1 MMKKGT
7 LLLLFVFLACS
18 TPLAWAI
25 IEKGSIPIYAVTSS
39 DEALRAELM
48 IEIVPGTGRAWSSVE
63 PLVGTSTQNTE
74 RISVGLAKN
83 YFGKVDQYDY
93 KFDINSNASVVEGP
107 SAGAAMALLLISML
121 QGKELPEYVSVT
133 GQIAEDGSIG
143 AVGGV
148 FEKAQK
154 ASETGITVFLVP
166 KGEAYQMHRFPDGI
180 KTVNLPDYAL
190 SEWGLKVIEVSNIDE
205 ALELAFTKPENI
217 DVNRVPAQKP
227 EIFVPEGI
235 EIGEELLP
243 MKELT
248 QKYVDEAQ
256 KALEDAKTALNE
268 SPLEDP
274 AIVSVLL
281 DSLSGSER
289 TIETAKLLLEK
300 NYLYSAANSAFLAKV
315 NSALVKDLS
324 ENPSLVEPNS
334 ALLDKKISDLGNKLS
349 LLEKDLNSFYSAK
362 YLEWVVAAKE
372 RFYWAKLN
380 IKNLSGTK
388 TIIIGSSGASI
399 SDIGIA
405 IENLRDY
412 EYASEWMK
420 ISEDFL
426 EIAKRADDKIK
437 PVPLLEKKA
446 EEYIIAAENEL
457 ALVPLEEADDIER
470 RLNAAKLA
478 RQEGWHDSAA
488 FDAASALALAKAERE
503 IQGKGYGELVALLG
517 EKLANLRVQ
526 FSKGGPVPVWAKL
539 YFDHALYFYDSAKYF
554 ESQKDTPNAADN
566 AKAGL
571 RLAFFAEEMA
581 VITKQARSE
590 LAALPA
596 VEKIQSTPAPGL
608 ERVVLGN
615 DAVALLAIALA
626 VLAVAAFLLLANAA
640 RMPSGKPQEEF
651 ISKRMERLDKMRH
664 LAEKARLG
672 EKLSEEEYQ
681 TMKAEHDEKF
691 LALEEEKKT
700 RSRHLLETDRLHGE
714 IQMIQFM
721 LKELKEQYDKG
732 EIVDA
737 DYREALDSLTNR
749 LSSVKSEASDE
760 EAEVSQKGKKIAAL
774 KEEAAK
780 PKPKIQKIKPKA
792 GKEKQEKGKWA
803 FKR

>member
-1 MMKKGT
+1 MMKKVN
-7 LLLLFVFLACS
+7 LLLLFVFLAFS
-18 TPLAWAI
+18 TPFAWAI
-25 IEKGSIPIYAVTSS
+25 VEKGSIAIYAVTSS
-39 DEALRAELM
+39 DEALKAELM
-48 IEIVPGTGRAWSSVE
+48 IEIVPGTGKAWSSVE

-74 RISVGLAKN
+74 RISVGLARN
-83 YFGKVDQYDY
+83 YFGRVDQYDY

-121 QGKELPEYVSVT
+121 QDKKIPDYVAMT

-154 ASETGITVFLVP
+154 ASETGITVFLIP

-190 SEWGLKVIEVSNIDE
+190 SEWGMKVIEVSNIDE

-217 DVNRVPAQKP
+217 DVNRQPEKSP

-256 KALEDAKTALNE
+256 KSLEGAKAALNE

-281 DSLSGSER
+281 DSLSDSEA
-289 TIETAKLLLEK
+289 TIEKAKLLLDK
-300 NYLYSAANSAFLAKV
+300 NYLYSAANYAFLAKV
-315 NSALVKDLS
+315 GSDLVKDLS

-334 ALLDKKISDLGNKLS
+334 ALLDKKIAGLGSELS
-349 LLEKDLNSFYSAK
+349 SLGEDLNSFYSAEFI
-362 YLEWVVAAKE
+362 EWLVAAKE

-380 IKNLSGTK
+380 LKNLSGTK
-388 TIIIGSSGASI
+388 TIVISSSGTSI

-405 IENLRDY
+405 IDNLKDY
-412 EYASEWMK
+412 EYAREWIE
-420 ISEDFL
+420 ISKDFL

-437 PVPLLEKKA
+437 PVPLLGKKA

-457 ALVPLEEADDIER
+457 TLVPAEETADIER

-478 RQEGWHDSAA
+478 RQEGWDDSAA
-488 FDAASALALAKAERE
+488 FDAASAL
-503 IQGKGYGELVALLG
+503 
-517 EKLANLRVQ
+517 
-526 FSKGGPVPVWAKL
+526 
-539 YFDHALYFYDSAKYF
+539 
-554 ESQKDTPNAADN
+554 ADN

-581 VITKQARSE
+581 IMTKQARSE

-596 VEKIQSTPAPGL
+596 AEKIKSEPTPSQEQL
-608 ERVVLGN
+608 VLGN
-615 DAVALLAIALA
+615 DTLALIAVALAALA
-626 VLAVAAFLLLANAA
+626 VVAFLLLANAA
-640 RMPSGKPQEEF
+640 RMPSGKSQEEF

-664 LAEKARLG
+664 LTEKARLG

-681 TMKAEHDEKF
+681 KMKAEHDEKF

-721 LKELKEQYDKG
+721 LKELREQYDKG

-737 DYREALDSLTNR
+737 DYRAALDSLTNR
-749 LSSVKSEASDE
+749 LASVKSKASDE
-760 EAEVSQKGKKIAAL
+760 EAEVSQDGKKIAAL
-774 KEEAAK
+774 KEEDEK

-792 GKEKQEKGKWA
+792 GKEKPEKAKWA